1 MPFVDGGKAS
11 TYLDSLKV
19 GDTMKVAGP
28 LGMIEPFTVNC
39 IDLETNLI
47 DLEAK
52 HKPQSPT
59 LIATLS
65 H

>member
-28 LGMIEPFTVNC
+28 LGMIEYKGRAPRY
-39 IDLETNLI
+39 
-47 DLEAK
+47 
-52 HKPQSPT
+52 HQP
-59 LIATLS
+59 
-65 H
+65 